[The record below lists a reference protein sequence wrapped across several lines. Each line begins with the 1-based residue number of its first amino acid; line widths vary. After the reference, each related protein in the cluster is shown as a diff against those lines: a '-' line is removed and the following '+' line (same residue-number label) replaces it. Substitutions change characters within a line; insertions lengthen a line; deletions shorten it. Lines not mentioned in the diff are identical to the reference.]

1 MTHRLEAAAAAARSG
16 GGNQDLYDD
25 PETVGTFDRRK
36 QDGRSRG
43 ESRGQGELESI
54 PLRDLSNSPEVD
66 DSAYEAPDE
75 IPGFLKAMEVSYK
88 QQIMQVL
95 YISST
100 VKKQK
105 K

>member
-54 PLRDLSNSPEVD
+54 PLRDLGNSTKAD
-66 DSAYEAPDE
+66 DSAYEVPDE
-75 IPGFLKAMEVSYK
+75 IPGLLKAIQVSHK
-88 QQIMQVL
+88 RQIML
-95 YISST
+95 CT
-100 VKKQK
+100 FLQK
-105 K
+105 L

>member
-25 PETVGTFDRRK
+25 PDTGRTFDGRR
-36 QDGRSRG
+36 QDGRSRS

-66 DSAYEAPDE
+66 DSAYEVPDE
-75 IPGFLKAMEVSYK
+75 IPGFLKAIQVSQK
-88 QQIMQVL
+88 QQIMQAL
-95 YISST
+95 YISSK
-100 VKKQK
+100 VKMQK
-105 K
+105 N